1 MTTSDRSDRSDRS
14 DHVDGNALAGPLSEL
29 FAVDVTAATGR
40 CVECG
45 LASPVAA
52 LRVYARAPGL
62 VARCPGCDHVILRL
76 VRTPDAAWLD
86 LTGTVSLRVQLP
98 RG

>member
-1 MTTSDRSDRSDRS
+1 MTTS

-29 FAVDVTAATGR
+29 FAVDITAATGR
-40 CVECG
+40 CVNCG
-45 LASPVAA
+45 LTSPIAT

-62 VARCPGCDHVILRL
+62 VARCPGCDQVILRL

-98 RG
+98 AG